1 MRQDFRQRTA
11 APRNNIHWQGI
22 RQILDHEWRAGGGTG
37 DDSGGRVRI
46 GNKET
51 AR

>member
-1 MRQDFRQRTA
+1 MRQTVRERTA
-11 APRNNIHWQGI
+11 APRNSIHWQGI
-22 RQILDHEWRAGGGTG
+22 RQILDHGWRAGV
-37 DDSGGRVRI
+37 DSGGRMTI

>member
-1 MRQDFRQRTA
+1 MGQVFRQRTA
-11 APRNNIHWQGI
+11 GPRNIIQWQGI
-22 RQILDHEWRAGGGTG
+22 RQILDHGWHTG
-37 DDSGGRVRI
+37 DDSGGRVTI

>member
-1 MRQDFRQRTA
+1 MTQQVRCRTA
-11 APRNNIHWQGI
+11 APRNSIHWQGI
-22 RQILDHEWRAGGGTG
+22 RQILDHGWRAGA
-37 DDSGGRVRI
+37 DSGDRTSI